1 MEKLFR
7 ADHIWEGREEG
18 DYNIKKIAGDLSDT
32 DENLLPIFVHKFA
45 IRLMNISIE
54 HETRSNSLQQFFS
67 PSLFCLF
74 FFVQDYGIRK
84 EDCNSVI
91 KIRGKR
97 EKIGGWKI

>member
-67 PSLFCLF
+67 PSLFLF
-74 FFVQDYGIRK
+74 ILFCSGLWNKKGRL
-84 EDCNSVI
+84 
-91 KIRGKR
+91 
-97 EKIGGWKI
+97 